1 MVDIFTTANSCVIQS
16 ACSYESYKL
25 FKTYRIYSEHQYH
38 GLSLLQYIVSIIVIL
53 LKA

>member
-1 MVDIFTTANSCVIQS
+1 MVDIITRANSCVIQS

-25 FKTYRIYSEHQYH
+25 FKTCHVYSEQQYD